1 MIAPGDWQRVKEA
14 FHSALELDSE
24 ELKSFLDEFRDS
36 EPELFRELES
46 LLAHQQPTIGV
57 FDEKALLLSGLA
69 QEEQVPWEGRS
80 IGAYK
85 VVAKIGEGGMGS
97 VFQAIR
103 IDDHYLKNVA
113 IKVVRASCAT
123 QPYLQRF
130 RGERQILATL
140 DHPHIAHLLDGGAT
154 EDGLPYL
161 VMEYVSGLPIDE
173 YCDRHNLSI

>member
-1 MIAPGDWQRVKEA
+1 M
-14 FHSALELDSE
+14 
-24 ELKSFLDEFRDS
+24 
-36 EPELFRELES
+36 
-46 LLAHQQPTIGV
+46 
-57 FDEKALLLSGLA
+57 LLSGLA

-123 QPYLQRF
+123 QPYLAALQR
-130 RGERQILATL
+130 RDIATL

-161 VMEYVSGLPIDE
+161 VMEYVSGLP
-173 YCDRHNLSI
+173 N